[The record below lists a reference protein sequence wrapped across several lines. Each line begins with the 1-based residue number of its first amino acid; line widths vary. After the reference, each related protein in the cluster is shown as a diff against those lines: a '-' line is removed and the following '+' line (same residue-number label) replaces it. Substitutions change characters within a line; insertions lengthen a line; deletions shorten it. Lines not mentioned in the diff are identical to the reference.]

1 MISNLKQYKK
11 QFLILILFI
20 AIVTGARIYFLRPVN
35 TTLTLYGNVDVREV
49 SLSFNSSER
58 ISQMNAEE
66 GDIIHKGDVLAV
78 LNTVPLELS
87 IARCKTQLAQQQAV
101 VDKMHNGSRPEEI
114 QETEAAVQSAE
125 AAADNAV
132 ADYTRMQTL
141 YNGDAIS
148 KQALDNAEA
157 RAKAAVAALN
167 RARATHRMSDIGFRR
182 EDIDAAEA
190 QLESLRVQL
199 ENAEYNLAQATLIA
213 PEDGVIR
220 SRLLE
225 PGDMASPAVPV
236 YTLSLNTKKWVRAY
250 ISEDN
255 LFRIHEG
262 QAAKVTIDG
271 VSSPID
277 GQVGYISGTAEF
289 TPKTVQTTE
298 LRTALMYEVRI
309 YVDDPDNLLR
319 LGMPATVTF

>member
-1 MISNLKQYKK
+1 
-11 QFLILILFI
+11 
-20 AIVTGARIYFLRPVN
+20 
-35 TTLTLYGNVDVREV
+35 
-49 SLSFNSSER
+49 
-58 ISQMNAEE
+58 
-66 GDIIHKGDVLAV
+66 
-78 LNTVPLELS
+78 
-87 IARCKTQLAQQQAV
+87 
-101 VDKMHNGSRPEEI
+101 
-114 QETEAAVQSAE
+114 
-125 AAADNAV
+125 
-132 ADYTRMQTL
+132 MQTL

>member
-1 MISNLKQYKK
+1 MISKLKQYKK

-20 AIVTGARIYFLRPVN
+20 AIVTGTGIYFLRPVN

-101 VDKMHNGSRPEEI
+101 VDKMHNGSRPEEN

-141 YNGDAIS
+141 YNSDAIS
-148 KQALDNAEA
+148 RQALDNAEA

-190 QLESLRVQL
+190 QLESLRIQL

-250 ISEDN
+250 ISEEN